1 MDLAT
6 FLDRA
11 PKLNETARFK
21 RLAKNRAYYE
31 GTQYADRPLDASG
44 YSKGQGIKG
53 TMAPASWER
62 RDPGAV
68 WNLRRE
74 VVEELTSWAMGG
86 ELFCHLS
93 IPDDVAANAWLAK
106 AIAQMGLANAIVD
119 ARNTGGGSQG
129 TAIVSFAIRNGEIC
143 LETHEPVSTWV
154 LEWADRYAYRPKVV
168 AKVFCEDDPFA
179 KPGDEPTLVARVWTD
194 REESYFRRVKNT
206 IGEWVWVA
214 GDSVTHGL
222 GSCPVYW
229 CPQSPKD
236 GEIDGDHDGEHTAE
250 AIDDANYQLA
260 AASATT
266 RRNADDTLVVKEDP
280 SLKPTTVYKG
290 ALGAIFARGGA
301 EYLSQNGESARICIE
316 VAEKRAQHVL
326 RASRVVIPTSEELG
340 RATTGEMLKRLYAPM
355 LQRCAMIREWYEKRL
370 IVPLLKGILDAAR
383 KLPRGSIILPPD
395 VDADASLGAT
405 VIKPV
410 MPGKS
415 SSIVVTWPSQFQPT
429 ATDRRDTIQ
438 AAVQGT
444 GAKPV
449 LSLRTAVAMLQ
460 SAGVPIEDIEAEL
473 DRLEEDGEKAAEA
486 SAKALGLA
494 DAGPGQAGPVGAEPA
509 ETEAE
514 EDDDEEAG
522 DKAAE

>member
-6 FLDRA
+6 FLEKA

-21 RLAKNRAYYE
+21 HLEKNRKYYE

-44 YSKGQGIKG
+44 YSKGQSIKG
-53 TMAPASWER
+53 TMAPASWDR

-74 VVEELTSWAMGG
+74 VIEELTSWSLGG
-86 ELFCHLS
+86 ELFCHIT
-93 IPDDVAANAWLAK
+93 IPDDVAANAWLTK
-106 AIAQMGLANAIVD
+106 AIQQAGLANACVD
-119 ARNTGGGSQG
+119 ARNIGGSQG
-129 TAIVSFAIRNGEIC
+129 TAIMSFAIRNGEIC

-154 LEWADRYAYRPKVV
+154 LEWADRVSYRPRIV

-179 KPGDEPTLVARVWTD
+179 LPGDEPTLMVRLWTD
-194 REESYFRRVKNT
+194 TEESYHRRVKNS
-206 IGEWVWVA
+206 IGVWVWEQ
-214 GDSVTHGL
+214 GESVTHGL
-222 GSCPVYW
+222 GFCPVYW
-229 CPQSPKD
+229 MPQSPKD

-266 RRNADDTLVVKEDP
+266 RRNAEDTLVVKEDP

-301 EYLSQNGESARICIE
+301 EYLSQDGSSAKICIE

-355 LQRCAMIREWYEKRL
+355 LQRCAMLREQYEKRL
-370 IVPLLKGILDAAR
+370 IVPLLKGILAAAR
-383 KLPRGSIILPPD
+383 KLPRGSIVLPPD
-395 VDADASLGAT
+395 VDADATLGAV
-405 VIKPV
+405 VITPV
-410 MPGKS
+410 LPGKS
-415 SSIVVTWPSQFQPT
+415 SNIVVTWPQQFQPT
-429 ATDRRDTIQ
+429 AADRRDTIQ
-438 AAVQGT
+438 AASQGT

-460 SAGVPIEDIEAEL
+460 SAGVPIEDVEAEL
-473 DRLEEDGEKAAEA
+473 DRLEEDGEKAAENA
-486 SAKALGLA
+486 AKALGMVEP
-494 DAGPGQAGPVGAEPA
+494 PGSAGPVGGA
-509 ETEAE
+509 
-514 EDDDEEAG
+514 EDDGEEAPESERE
-522 DKAAE
+522 DTAAE

>member
-6 FLDRA
+6 FLEKA

-21 RLAKNRAYYE
+21 HLEKNRKYYE

-74 VVEELTSWAMGG
+74 VVEELTAWSMGG
-86 ELFCHLS
+86 ELFCHLT
-93 IPDDVAANAWLAK
+93 IPDDVAANGWLAK
-106 AIAQMGLANAIVD
+106 AVQQAGLGNACAD
-119 ARNTGGGSQG
+119 ARNIGGSQG
-129 TAIVSFAIRNGEIC
+129 TAIMSFAIRNGEIC

-154 LEWADRYAYRPKVV
+154 LEWADRVSYRPKVV

-179 KPGDEPTLVARVWTD
+179 LPGAEPTLVARVWTD
-194 REESYFRRVKNT
+194 RDESYHRRVKNA
-206 IGEWVWVA
+206 IGEWIWVA

-222 GSCPVYW
+222 GFCTVYW
-229 CPQSPKD
+229 MPQSPKN

-266 RRNADDTLVVKEDP
+266 RRNAEDTLVVKEDP

-301 EYLSQNGESARICIE
+301 EYLSQDGKSAKICIE

-355 LQRCAMIREWYEKRL
+355 LQRCAMLREQYEKRL
-370 IVPLLKGILDAAR
+370 IVPLLKGILAAAR
-383 KLPRGSIILPPD
+383 KLPRGSIVLPPD
-395 VDADASLGAT
+395 VVEDKKLGAT
-405 VIKPV
+405 VITPV

-415 SSIVVTWPSQFQPT
+415 SNIVVTWPSQFQPT

-473 DRLEEDGEKAAEA
+473 ERLEEDGEKAAEA
-486 SAKALGLA
+486 SAKALGLT
-494 DAGPGQAGPVGAEPA
+494 DPGPGQAGPVGAAEPA
-509 ETEAE
+509 ES
-514 EDDDEEAG
+514 EDDDEES

>member
-6 FLDRA
+6 FLEKA

-21 RLAKNRAYYE
+21 HLEKNRKYYE

-74 VVEELTSWAMGG
+74 VVEELTSWSLGG
-86 ELFCHLS
+86 ELFCHLT

-106 AIAQMGLANAIVD
+106 AIQQMGLANACVD
-119 ARNTGGGSQG
+119 ARNIGGSQG

-143 LETHEPVSTWV
+143 IETHEPVSTWV
-154 LEWADRYAYRPKVV
+154 LEWADRVSYRPRVV

-179 KPGDEPTLVARVWTD
+179 RHGDEPTLVVRLWTD
-194 REESYFRRVKNT
+194 REESYHRRVKNT
-206 IGEWVWVA
+206 IGEWIWVA

-222 GSCPVYW
+222 GFCPVYW
-229 CPQSPKD
+229 MPQSPKD

-260 AASATT
+260 AASCTT
-266 RRNADDTLVVKEDP
+266 RRNAEDTLVVKEDP

-290 ALGAIFARGGA
+290 AMGAIFARGGA
-301 EYLSQNGESARICIE
+301 EYLSQDGTSARICIE

-355 LQRCAMIREWYEKRL
+355 LQRCAMLREQYEKRL
-370 IVPLLKGILDAAR
+370 IVPLLKGILAAAR
-383 KLPRGSIILPPD
+383 KLPRGSIVLPPD
-395 VDADASLGAT
+395 VDADADLGAT
-405 VIKPV
+405 VITPV

-415 SSIVVTWPSQFQPT
+415 SNIVVTWPQQFQPT
-429 ATDRRDTIQ
+429 AADRRDTIQ

-460 SAGVPIEDIEAEL
+460 SSGVPIEDVEAEL
-473 DRLEEDGEKAAEA
+473 DRLEEDGEKAAEQ
-486 SAKALGLA
+486 SAKALGLT
-494 DAGPGQAGPVGAEPA
+494 DAGPGMAGPVGAEPS
-509 ETEAE
+509 EAD
-514 EDDDEEAG
+514 DDDEES